1 MNSDDIIQMKTD
13 TCYLPD
19 IEDSLDV
26 NTKMYIKTIYEA
38 YKECFEVYI
47 LSIIFIIK

>member
-38 YKECFEVYI
+38 YKECFEVYN